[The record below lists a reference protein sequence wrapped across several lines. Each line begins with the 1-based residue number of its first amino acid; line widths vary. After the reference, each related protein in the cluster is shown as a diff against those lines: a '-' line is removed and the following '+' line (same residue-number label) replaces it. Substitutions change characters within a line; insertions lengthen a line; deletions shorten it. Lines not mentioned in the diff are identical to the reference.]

1 MIALSDNK
9 LIIFQT
15 LPVIQNGHKHHSIW
29 LHFWFAQ
36 KWFFYKDSVKI
47 FLRYVVNLFFGIF
60 QMGLW
65 YIANIFLGTCAYFSL
80 RYLATRHR
88 FEQQAVRNIDQSR
101 TFPRIEL
108 HSITSQSFAHCQIIY
123 STRAPWV
130 KMIPFVSEHFYELS
144 ILESCLVLF
153 WWSPGRKEAQLVL
166 FILHGQNRHNLY
178 PCNTQMCVRLRL

>member
-1 MIALSDNK
+1 MCCK
-9 LIIFQT
+9 L
-15 LPVIQNGHKHHSIW
+15 
-29 LHFWFAQ
+29 
-36 KWFFYKDSVKI
+36 
-47 FLRYVVNLFFGIF
+47 
-60 QMGLW
+60 
-65 YIANIFLGTCAYFSL
+65 FLGTCAYFSL

-130 KMIPFVSEHFYELS
+130 KMIPFVSEHFYQFS

-153 WWSPGRKEAQLVL
+153 WWSPGRKEAELVL
-166 FILHGQNRHNLY
+166 FILHGQKRYNLY
-178 PCNTQMCVRLRL
+178 SCNAQMYVICMSEFVVVPIWSTNAYLIDIIYHTKLQNTVMVNHLTGCSKNLN